1 MQKDLLERYQGYRT
15 KDGRVSNNS
24 RNRYCDLM
32 EREDTKIFTAFNDD
46 KGWFK
51 DLIFN
56 KRGSRIDA
64 YAIDKKNRKCHVEI
78 KQRCG
83 KYGKFQDFINK
94 FETIYLDYGKM
105 NEFSD
110 IMLRSGATLNEREL
124 FVSIFDE
131 GNTIVVHDL
140 LKPQPTMHL
149 PLQRVW
155 NEATKAWDVEHKIGF
170 FWYNALIYVK
180 ENDRYKK
187 LSDDDIAELKEQ
199 AVNVVK

>member
-1 MQKDLLERYQGYRT
+1 MQQSLLEKCQGYRT
-15 KDGRVSNNS
+15 DGRVQN
-24 RNRYCDLM
+24 NRYCDLM
-32 EREDTKIFTAFNDD
+32 EREDTKIFTAFNNDQ
-46 KGWFK
+46 GWFK
-51 DLIFN
+51 ELIFN

-124 FVSIFDE
+124 FVSIFDD
-131 GNTIVVHDL
+131 GNTILVHDL

-155 NEATKAWDVEHKIGF
+155 NEATKCWDVEHKVGF
-170 FWYNALIYVK
+170 YWFNALIYIK
-180 ENDRYKK
+180 QDDGYKQ
-187 LSDDDIAELKEQ
+187 LSNDDIAELKYHTKRYE
-199 AVNVVK
+199 